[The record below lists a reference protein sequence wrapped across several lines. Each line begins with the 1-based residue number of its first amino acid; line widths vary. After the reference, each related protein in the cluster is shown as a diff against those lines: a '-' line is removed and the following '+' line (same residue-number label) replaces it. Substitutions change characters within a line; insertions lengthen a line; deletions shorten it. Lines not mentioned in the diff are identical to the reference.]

1 MKPKFTPPPPKR
13 AATTPAAPHVQAKF
27 NQGLALH
34 QQGQL
39 ADARECYLQVLKLR
53 SRHFDALHLSGV
65 IALQTQHFALAVELI
80 GKAIELDPRQAAAC
94 NNLGN
99 ALDSLNQPQA
109 AIESFDKAITLKPD
123 YPEAYNNRGL
133 VLLKLAQLHAAIESY
148 DKAIALKA
156 DYAEAWFNRGH
167 ALHLLNQPQAA
178 VDSYRIAIHLKR
190 DYAVAY
196 NNCGNALRDMKEFQA
211 AVDSYD
217 KAVAIK
223 ADYAEAHYNRGS
235 ALVDLEQH
243 RAAVESYDKAVA
255 IKADYAAAHYN
266 RGNALGKLKRH
277 QEAFQSYEK
286 AIALHADY
294 ADAYFNQSMC
304 LLENGDFA
312 LGWEK
317 YEWRWKNEFLKS
329 SLPNFTQPLWL
340 GAEPLQG
347 KTILLHA
354 EQGFGDTLQ
363 FCRYAKRVSELGAR
377 VILEVPPPLMLLLA
391 GLEGVSE
398 LVAKGSS
405 LPAFDYHCPLLSLP
419 LAFKTNLDTIP
430 AANSYLSVPSDK
442 RSAWTARLGKRT
454 RPRVGLVWSGS
465 TAHKNDKNRSFLLS
479 DFIEGLPDGFQ
490 YVSLQKEVRDADRTT
505 LASHRDLLHFGE
517 AIEDFSDTA
526 ALCELVDVVVS
537 VDTSVAHL
545 AGGLGRPVWIVL
557 PFNSDWRWLLDRND
571 SPWYPTVTLYR
582 QQALGDWGQVFKSV
596 AADLRRLA
604 LPSDAP

>member
-1 MKPKFTPPPPKR
+1 MKPKFTPPPPRR
-13 AATTPAAPHVQAKF
+13 AAPAQAAPQVQARF

-34 QQGQL
+34 QQGRL
-39 ADARECYLQVLKLR
+39 ADARECYQQVLKLR
-53 SRHFDALHLSGV
+53 PGHFDALHLSGV

-80 GKAIELDPRQAAAC
+80 GKAIALDPRQAAAY
-94 NNLGN
+94 NNLGS

-109 AIESFDKAITLKPD
+109 ALESFDKAIRLKPD
-123 YPEAYNNRGL
+123 YPEACCNRGL
-133 VLLKLAQLHAAIESY
+133 VLVKLAQLHAAVESF
-148 DKAIALKA
+148 DKAIALKTG
-156 DYAEAWFNRGH
+156 YAEAWFNRGH

-178 VDSYRIAIHLKR
+178 VDSYRIAIQFKG
-190 DYAVAY
+190 DYAIAY
-196 NNCGNALRDMKEFQA
+196 NNCGNALRDLKEFQA

-223 ADYAEAHYNRGS
+223 ADYAEAHYNRGC

-243 RAAVESYDKAVA
+243 RAAVDSYQKAVL
-255 IKADYAAAHYN
+255 IDPAHA
-266 RGNALGKLKRH
+266 GAQLSL
-277 QEAFQSYEK
+277 AV
-286 AIALHADY
+286 
-294 ADAYFNQSMC
+294 C
-304 LLENGDFA
+304 LLQ
-312 LGWEK
+312 LGEFSRGWQA
-317 YEWRWKNEFLKS
+317 YEWRWEYKTLKTFARHFS
-329 SLPNFTQPLWL
+329 QPLWL

-363 FCRYAKRVSELGAR
+363 FCRYARRVSALGAR
-377 VILEVPPPLMLLLA
+377 VILEVPPSLMLLLA

-419 LAFKTNLDTIP
+419 LAFRTDIDTIP
-430 AANSYLSVPSDK
+430 AANRYIPVPAAK
-442 RSAWTARLGKRT
+442 RSEWTARLGPKT

-465 TAHKNDKNRSFLLS
+465 TIHTNDKNRSFLLS
-479 DFIEGLPDGFQ
+479 DFVKGLPDGFQ
-490 YVSLQKEVRDADRTT
+490 YISLQKEVRDADLTT
-505 LASHRDLLHFGE
+505 LASHQDLLHFGE
-517 AIEDFSDTA
+517 AINDFSDTA

-545 AGGLGRPVWIVL
+545 AGALGRPVWIVL

-571 SPWYPTVTLYR
+571 SPWYPTATLYR
-582 QQALGDWGQVFKSV
+582 QQALGDWGEVFKSL

-604 LPSDAP
+604 VPADAP

>member
-1 MKPKFTPPPPKR
+1 
-13 AATTPAAPHVQAKF
+13 VQARF

-34 QQGQL
+34 QQGRL
-39 ADARECYLQVLKLR
+39 ADARECYQQVLKLR
-53 SRHFDALHLSGV
+53 PGHFDALHLSGV

-80 GKAIELDPRQAAAC
+80 GKAIALDPRQAAAY

-109 AIESFDKAITLKPD
+109 ALESFDKAIRLKPD
-123 YPEAYNNRGL
+123 YPEACCNRGL
-133 VLLKLAQLHAAIESY
+133 VLVKLAQLHAAIESF
-148 DKAIALKA
+148 DKAIALKT

-167 ALHLLNQPQAA
+167 ALHLLHQPQAA
-178 VDSYRIAIHLKR
+178 VDSYRIAIQFKG
-190 DYAVAY
+190 DYAIAY
-196 NNCGNALRDMKEFQA
+196 NNCGNALRDLKELQA

-235 ALVDLEQH
+235 ALGDMGQH
-243 RAAVESYDKAVA
+243 RAAVESFDKAVA
-255 IKADYAAAHYN
+255 IKADHVQAHYN
-266 RGNALGKLKRH
+266 RGNALGKLKQH
-277 QEAFQSYEK
+277 EEAFQSFER
-286 AIALHADY
+286 AIALHADH
-294 ADAYFNQSMC
+294 ADAHFNQSMY
-304 LLENGDFA
+304 LLESGNFA

-317 YEWRWKNEFLKS
+317 YEWRWKDEFLKS
-329 SLPNFTQPLWL
+329 SLPGFTQPLWL

-363 FCRYAKRVSELGAR
+363 FCRYARRVSALGAR
-377 VILEVPPPLMLLLA
+377 VILEVPPSLMLLLA

-398 LVAKGSS
+398 LVAKGSP

-419 LAFKTNLDTIP
+419 LAFKTDLDSIP
-430 AANSYLSVPSDK
+430 AANSYLSVPAAK
-442 RSAWTARLGKRT
+442 RSEWTARLGKKT

-465 TAHKNDKNRSFLLS
+465 TVHKNDKNRSFLLS
-479 DFIEGLPDGFQ
+479 DFVKGLPDGFQ
-490 YVSLQKEVRDADRTT
+490 YISLQKEVRDADRTT
-505 LASHRDLLHFGE
+505 LALHPDLLHFGE
-517 AIEDFSDTA
+517 AINDFSDTA

-545 AGGLGRPVWIVL
+545 AGALGRPVWIVL
-557 PFNSDWRWLLDRND
+557 PFNADWRWLLDRND

-582 QQALGDWGQVFKSV
+582 QQALGDWGEVFKSL

-604 LPSDAP
+604 VPADAT